1 MEGDIFYGKNCKV
14 VFDKETVKYYVTGF
28 VCIDK
33 VLWNFDI
40 INLYL
45 YSCILTSP
53 KMCMVVLMLSRLVIN
68 IHGPACLPP

>member
-40 INLYL
+40 INFVFVYFD
-45 YSCILTSP
+45 LTQN
-53 KMCMVVLMLSRLVIN
+53 VYGGLDVE
-68 IHGPACLPP
+68 